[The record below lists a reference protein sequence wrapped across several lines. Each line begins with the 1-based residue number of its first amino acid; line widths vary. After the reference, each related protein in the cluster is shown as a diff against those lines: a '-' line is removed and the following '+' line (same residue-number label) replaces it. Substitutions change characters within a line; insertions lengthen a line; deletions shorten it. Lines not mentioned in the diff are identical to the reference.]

1 MSGFGLQAYKKVSVE
16 SGVATAD
23 PHALVL
29 MLYDGVLEAIRRAE
43 GHLAAGQ
50 VAEKGAALGKA
61 VRIVEEGL
69 KASVDRSTGGQ
80 LAFRLLDLYDYAT
93 MRLLQANLRNDRA
106 ALSEITRLL
115 TELRSAWAQI
125 KLVPPRAAQPDVV
138 PAAQPAGAPRRT
150 VVYA

>member
-1 MSGFGLQAYKKVSVE
+1 MNGFGLQSYRKVAVE
-16 SGVATAD
+16 SSLDTAD

-43 GHLAAGQ
+43 GHLASGQ

-69 KASVDRSTGGQ
+69 KASVDRATGGP
-80 LAFRLLDLYDYAT
+80 LAFRLLDLYDYMT

-106 ALSEITRLL
+106 ALAEVTRLL
-115 TELRSAWAQI
+115 SELRAAWAQI
-125 KLVPPRAAQPDVV
+125 KPAQPQ
-138 PAAQPAGAPRRT
+138 AAPVENAAPRRT
-150 VVYA
+150 AVYA